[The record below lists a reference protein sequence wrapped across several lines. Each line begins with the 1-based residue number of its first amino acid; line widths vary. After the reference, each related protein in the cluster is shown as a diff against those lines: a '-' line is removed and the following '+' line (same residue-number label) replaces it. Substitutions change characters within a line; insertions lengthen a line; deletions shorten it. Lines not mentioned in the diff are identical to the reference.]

1 MYYICLLVCILDPDG
16 ATIMVRKQITK
27 AAGDALHSGPGLC
40 TTFPETKSNMVSP
53 VPGSTF
59 FKSVEFACVGTGLS

>member
-1 MYYICLLVCILDPDG
+1 
-16 ATIMVRKQITK
+16 MVRKQITK